1 MDPTYK
7 CIKAHSNSSVNALAL
22 LENTGFM
29 LTGGGNDGLI
39 KLTHIDGEVL
49 PFPKEHSGSINAV
62 DYLDEL
68 IASGGENDSI
78 VLWDLVKQ
86 CKLKKFRT
94 DPSSILNNSV
104 MDVNVHKDLLIS
116 CGTNC
121 QLNFHDLKASN
132 INKPIM
138 ILKDATDSLT
148 SFNYCSSQYQVI
160 AGSLDGKVYK
170 YDLRNSQVYIEMID
184 GSHSSGILDVSVYKD
199 KLLLTFEN
207 GVVKLVDREDMN
219 TVNEIH
225 RSDKILTYRMNSILM
240 DDYHSATKKYIVS
253 GSEIGEVGLWEINGK
268 NSEVENHR
276 KLRPDSI
283 DPKNSNMQ
291 LLNIVKFLPSSN
303 RLVSSSGD
311 GRLHIW
317 DNVV

>member
-1 MDPTYK
+1 
-7 CIKAHSNSSVNALAL
+7 
-22 LENTGFM
+22 M

-39 KLTHIDGEVL
+39 KLTHFDGEVL
-49 PFPKEHSGSINAV
+49 QFPKEHLGSINSV

-68 IASGGENDSI
+68 IVSGGENDSI

-94 DPSSILNNSV
+94 DPTSILNNSV
-104 MDVNVHKDLLIS
+104 MDVEVHKDLLLL

-132 INKPIM
+132 TNKPIM

-148 SFNYCSSQYQVI
+148 SFNYYSLQYQVI
-160 AGSLDGKVYK
+160 TGSLDGKVYK
-170 YDLRNSQVYIEMID
+170 YDLRKSEVSIETID
-184 GSHSSGILDVSVYKD
+184 GSPSLGIMDVSVYED

-207 GVVKLVDREDMN
+207 GTVKLVDREEMN

-225 RSDKILTYRMNSILM
+225 RSDETLNYRINSILI
-240 DDYHSATKKYIVS
+240 DDYHSAAKKYIVS
-253 GSEIGEVGLWEINGK
+253 GSETGEVGLWEIHGK
-268 NSEVENHR
+268 NSEVEIHR
-276 KLRPDSI
+276 NLKPESINPRDSNL
-283 DPKNSNMQ
+283 K
-291 LLNIVKFLPSSN
+291 LLNIVKFLSASN

-311 GRLHIW
+311 GSLHIW